1 MKKAFK
7 ILVPIL
13 MVLLILASLVWY
25 GFVYDRD
32 LVRDVFLKQARYL
45 STHGQPNLSS
55 WFYDLAYEHSG
66 QSNNV
71 AIELANQF
79 KKSGN
84 YTKAE
89 STLSSAIADDPTME
103 LYMALCKVYVEQDK
117 ILDAMAMLDNVV
129 DPNVV
134 NALYHARPNAPEV
147 NVEPGFYNEY
157 ISLELSC
164 ENGTVYY
171 VLNDQYPSF
180 ETGAYTG
187 PITLP
192 AGETVVNAITV
203 GDNGLV
209 SPISTFT
216 YTVGGVV
223 EQVFFEDEVIEQA
236 VRQQLGLGNS
246 VIYSDQ
252 LWEIKNFVVPEGVHT
267 LADISRFLYLDNL
280 TISNYSIDSLS
291 FLSNLNSLRCL
302 DLSNSRIR
310 AEDLPIIG
318 ALPNL
323 QDLNLSNC
331 GLSTLAG
338 LENLHELAYLNLSN
352 NSIRNLSPLAAL
364 YHLQELNLG
373 HNAVT
378 DLSQLSN
385 LNHLTKLDVSY
396 NSISSISPISTCTR
410 LTWLNAGY
418 NALSDVNAVAN
429 FGGLTYLNV
438 DHNSL
443 TNVDVIGICTNLQ
456 ELRIANNGITNIGAL
471 ASLVNLV
478 DFDFSNN
485 GVEALPAWPAENCAL
500 RMINGS
506 YNEIRDLNPLTNM
519 HTLNFVHMD
528 YNKITSVAPLA
539 KCHTLVQINIF
550 GNEIK
555 DPQTITET
563 DIIMNYDPTYSMA
576 DLG

>member
-32 LVRDVFLKQARYL
+32 LVRDIFLKQARYL
-45 STHGQPNLSS
+45 STHGQASLSS

-89 STLSSAIADDPTME
+89 STLSSAIADSPTLE
-103 LYMALCKVYVEQDK
+103 LYMALSKVYVDQDK
-117 ILDAMAMLDNVV
+117 IIDAMAMIDNVV
-129 DPNVV
+129 NPVI
-134 NALYHARPNAPEV
+134 AQQMYSARPAAPTV
-147 NVEPGFYNEY
+147 NIEPGFYNEY
-157 ISLELSC
+157 IPVELSC

-171 VLNDQYPSF
+171 ALNEEYPSF
-180 ETGAYTG
+180 ATGIYNG

-192 AGETVVNAITV
+192 AGETTINAIVV
-203 GDNGLV
+203 GNNGLV
-209 SPISTFT
+209 SPIATFN

-223 EQVFFEDEVIEQA
+223 EEVFFEDSAIEQA
-236 VRQQLGLGNS
+236 VRQQLGLGAS
-246 VIYSDQ
+246 VIYSNQ
-252 LWEIKNFVVPEGVHT
+252 LWDIKNFVVPEGVQT
-267 LADISRFLYLDNL
+267 MADISRFIYLDSL
-280 TISNYSIDSLS
+280 TVSNYNLDSLS
-291 FLSNLNSLRCL
+291 FLSNLSSLRRL
-302 DLSNSRIR
+302 NLSGSRIR
-310 AEDLPIIG
+310 SEDLAIIG
-318 ALPNL
+318 SLPNL
-323 QDLNLSNC
+323 QELALSNC

-338 LENLHELAYLNLSN
+338 LENAHELTYLNLSN
-352 NSIRNLSPLAAL
+352 NSIRNLSALNSL
-364 YHLQELNLG
+364 YHLQELDLS

-378 DLSQLSN
+378 DLTQLANLSQ
-385 LNHLTKLDVSY
+385 LTKLNVSY
-396 NSISSISPISTCTR
+396 NSISSILTISPCTR
-410 LTWLNAGY
+410 LAWLDASY
-418 NALSDVNAVAN
+418 NALTEINAVAN
-429 FGGLTYLNV
+429 FSGLNYLNV

-443 TNVDVIGICTNLQ
+443 TDVDVISTCTNLQ
-456 ELRIANNGITNIGAL
+456 ELRIANNNISNIGAL

-485 GVEALPAWPAENCAL
+485 TVTALPAWPAEGCAL

-506 YNEIRDLNPLTNM
+506 YNEIRDLTPLTNM

-576 DLG
+576 DLK